1 MLSQHFPGKMDD
13 LMGARTNEGSF
24 TFENNNKMAIPDIFE
39 GGNVGSSLKD
49 SMGEI
54 REKQEMR
61 KGKVNFYSKAL
72 IFQSITA

>member
-24 TFENNNKMAIPDIFE
+24 TFENNNKMALPDIFE
-39 GGNVGSSLKD
+39 GNVGRSLKE
-49 SMGEI
+49 SIGEI

-61 KGKVNFYSKAL
+61 KGKMNFYSKAL
-72 IFQSITA
+72 IF